1 MTTTHTMCVA
11 AGMLLACVSAHAQP
25 SPQPAA
31 VLDSYIAAV
40 HAGDMAAV
48 RALIAPDVERS
59 DFPGCTPAM
68 DNPSCL
74 AHYVDA
80 TVVRPQA
87 RLSVLSTE
95 VDGDRVSALL
105 EVRSELYRR
114 AGVERIVGR
123 DVLRV
128 TDGQIRSFRFVPD
141 YSDAPTA
148 VFFGTLGIGP
158 RASQAP
164 AK

>member
-1 MTTTHTMCVA
+1 MTTTHKMCVA
-11 AGMLLACVSAHAQP
+11 AGMLLALFSAQAQP
-25 SPQPAA
+25 RTQPTE
-31 VLDSYIAAV
+31 VLDRYIAAV

-59 DFPGCTPAM
+59 DFPGCTPSM
-68 DNPSCL
+68 DNPTCL
-74 AHYVDA
+74 AHYIDA

-105 EVRSELYRR
+105 EVRSELYRH

-128 TDGQIRSFRFVPD
+128 SDGRIQSFRFVPD
-141 YSDAPTA
+141 FSDAPTA

>member
-11 AGMLLACVSAHAQP
+11 AGLLLACVNAQAQP

-48 RALIAPDVERS
+48 RALIAPEVERS
-59 DFPGCTPAM
+59 DFPGCTPSM

-74 AHYVDA
+74 AHYIDA

-87 RLSVLSTE
+87 RLSLLSTE

-141 YSDAPTA
+141 FSDAPTA

>member
-11 AGMLLACVSAHAQP
+11 AGLLLACVCAQAEP
-25 SPQPAA
+25 SPQPTE
-31 VLDSYIAAV
+31 VLDRYIAAV

-48 RALIAPDVERS
+48 RALIAPEVERS

-68 DNPSCL
+68 DNSSCL
-74 AHYVDA
+74 AHYIDA

-128 TDGQIRSFRFVPD
+128 TDGRIQSFRFVPD
-141 YSDAPTA
+141 FSDAPTA

>member
-1 MTTTHTMCVA
+1 MCVA
-11 AGMLLACVSAHAQP
+11 AGLLLACVSAQAQP
-25 SPQPAA
+25 SPQPTE
-31 VLDSYIAAV
+31 VLDRYIAAV

-48 RALIAPDVERS
+48 RALIAPEVERS

-74 AHYVDA
+74 AHYIDA

-114 AGVERIVGR
+114 AGVERI
-123 DVLRV
+123 
-128 TDGQIRSFRFVPD
+128 
-141 YSDAPTA
+141 
-148 VFFGTLGIGP
+148 
-158 RASQAP
+158 
-164 AK
+164 